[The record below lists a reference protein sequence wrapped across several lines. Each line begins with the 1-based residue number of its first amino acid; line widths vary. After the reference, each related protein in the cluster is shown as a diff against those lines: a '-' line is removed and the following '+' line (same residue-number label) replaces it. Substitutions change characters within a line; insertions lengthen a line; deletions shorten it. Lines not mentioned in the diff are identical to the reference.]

1 MSEDVS
7 TKPYLIRAL
16 YEWCCDCGY
25 TPYIA
30 VAVDER
36 TQVPREFVKNGEIVL
51 NISPLASNKLQLGN
65 DLVTF
70 HARFGGIA
78 RELSVPIANV
88 ISIYARETGHGMA
101 FEVPRPVPAAET
113 NDEVSEPG
121 ISPIRPTPIERP
133 NPDSRPVLTSVPSGP
148 DDEQPDPDTPA
159 PGGAPTG
166 RPQLKRIK

>member
-36 TQVPREFVKNGEIVL
+36 TVVPREFVKNDEIVL

-78 RELSVPIANV
+78 REISVPIGNV

-101 FEVPRPVPAAET
+101 FEVPRPAPAADT
-113 NDEVSEPG
+113 NDDVSEPG
-121 ISPIRPTPIERP
+121 AQPPARPPA
-133 NPDSRPVLTSVPSGP
+133 DHRPVLTSVPTANDDEPEPSGP
-148 DDEQPDPDTPA
+148 APASPTPI
-159 PGGAPTG
+159 GGGTRPT
-166 RPQLKRIK
+166 LKRIK

>member
-25 TPYIA
+25 TPYLA

-36 TQVPREFVKNGEIVL
+36 TVVPREFVKNGEIVL

-65 DLVTF
+65 ELITF
-70 HARFGGIA
+70 QARFGGIA
-78 RELSVPIANV
+78 RELSVPIVNV
-88 ISIYARETGHGMA
+88 VSIYARETGHGMA
-101 FEVPRPVPAAET
+101 FDVARTPPTHEAEVDGTVET
-113 NDEVSEPG
+113 L
-121 ISPIRPTPIERP
+121 PTPAP
-133 NPDSRPVLTSVPSGP
+133 TPPARPVLTSVPTTV
-148 DDEQPDPDTPA
+148 DEDEPPEPPPPV
-159 PGGAPTG
+159 PGG

>member
-36 TQVPREFVKNGEIVL
+36 TVVPREFVKNGEIVL
-51 NISPLASNKLQLGN
+51 NVSPLASNKLQLGN

-70 HARFGGIA
+70 HARFGGVA
-78 RELSVPIANV
+78 REISVPLGNV

-113 NDEVSEPG
+113 NDDVSEPG
-121 ISPIRPTPIERP
+121 VPPAARPPA
-133 NPDSRPVLTSVPSGP
+133 DRPVLTSVPTANDDEPEPSGP
-148 DDEQPDPDTPA
+148 APA
-159 PGGAPTG
+159 APTPIGGGG
-166 RPQLKRIK
+166 RPTLKRIK